1 MRGFVDRRDA
11 GRQLGARLALDRAL
25 RDVVVVGLPRGG
37 MPVAEEVAE
46 ALTAPLDVLVV
57 RKVGLPFQPEVAM
70 GAIGE
75 GGVVVAE
82 EGVLRAVAVSAKE
95 FANAA
100 ARERVELERRVR
112 RYRGGRDLASLS
124 GKTVVIV
131 DDGIATGATTRAACA
146 VARAA
151 GAARVVLAVPVASSE
166 AARGLRRDADEVVS
180 LVLVDGSFSVGRWY
194 EQFDQTSDEVVVE
207 CLERARRREEPA
219 TGDDSSVDEP
229 FGTSGFG
236 SDISGGVAWR

>member
-1 MRGFVDRRDA
+1 M
-11 GRQLGARLALDRAL
+11 

-37 MPVAEEVAE
+37 LPVAEEVAA
-46 ALTAPLDVLVV
+46 ALSAPLDVLVV
-57 RKVGLPFQPEVAM
+57 RKVGLPYQPEVAM

-75 GGVVVAE
+75 GEVVVE
-82 EGVLRAVAVSAKE
+82 EPDVLRVAAVSARD
-95 FANAA
+95 FAHAA

-112 RYRGGRDLASLS
+112 RYRGGRHLTDLS

-151 GAARVVLAVPVASSE
+151 GAARLVLAVPVASSL
-166 AARGLRRDADEVVS
+166 AVRRLRRDADEVVS
-180 LVLVDGSFSVGRWY
+180 LILVDGSFSVGQWY
-194 EQFDQTSDEVVVE
+194 EQFDQTSDEEVVK
-207 CLERARRREEPA
+207 CLERARGREEPSTA
-219 TGDDSSVDEP
+219 DERSVDEP

>member
-1 MRGFVDRRDA
+1 MDRRDA

-37 MPVAEEVAE
+37 LPVAEEVAE
-46 ALTAPLDVLVV
+46 ALAAPLDVLVV

-75 GGVVVAE
+75 GGVVVE
-82 EGVLRAVAVSAKE
+82 EPDVLRAAAVSAQD
-95 FANAA
+95 FDRAA

-112 RYRGGRDLASLS
+112 RYRGGRDLTGLS
-124 GKTVVIV
+124 GKTAVIV

-151 GAARVVLAVPVASSE
+151 GAARLVLAVPVASSE
-166 AARGLRRDADEVVS
+166 AVRRVRREADEVVS
-180 LVLVDGSFSVGRWY
+180 LILVDGSFSVGQWY
-194 EQFDQTSDEVVVE
+194 AQFDQTSDEEVVE
-207 CLERARRREEPA
+207 CLDRARRREGTA
-219 TGDDSSVDEP
+219 GDDASMDEP